1 MTNPD
6 PENPMTTTTES
17 PASNDAGTS
26 TEITLRER
34 PMALAAEVHQR
45 ALGLR
50 LRRED
55 GQGTVE
61 YVALAM
67 LVAAVMAGVVLFM
80 KKSNGGGIGE
90 ALLGKIKEAIG
101 HAGKAPK

>member
-1 MTNPD
+1 MTNTD
-6 PENPMTTTTES
+6 PQTPTPTADE
-17 PASNDAGTS
+17 PADAPAA
-26 TEITLRER
+26 ITLRER
-34 PMALAAEVHQR
+34 PLALAADVHQR
-45 ALGLR
+45 ALGMR

-80 KKSNGGGIGE
+80 RKSNGGGIGE
-90 ALLGKIKEAIG
+90 AVLGKIKEAIG